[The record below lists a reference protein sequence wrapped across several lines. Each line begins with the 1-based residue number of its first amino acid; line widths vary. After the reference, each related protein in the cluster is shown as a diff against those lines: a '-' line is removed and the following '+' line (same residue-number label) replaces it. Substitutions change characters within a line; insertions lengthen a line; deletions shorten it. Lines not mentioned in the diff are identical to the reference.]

1 MIDWLAFGAVAV
13 ATFVATVLVIILYSL
28 GIKLLSVPAVGTVAE
43 AGAARDE
50 ETDDVEM
57 NGRPLWATILANACF
72 TLCGIAVL
80 YGIYLIVPALH
91 R

>member
-1 MIDWLAFGAVAV
+1 MIDWVAFGVVAV
-13 ATFVATVLVIILYSL
+13 ASIVASAVVVSMYAL
-28 GIKLLSVPAVGTVAE
+28 GIRLLSVPAAGTASE

-57 NGRPLWATILANACF
+57 NGRPLWATILANVCF
-72 TLCGIAVL
+72 SVCGLAVL